1 MSTSPSLPILTV
13 DGPVATLT
21 LNRPAHRNRLEDDDL
36 RELLQ
41 HFDRINQDT
50 RIRVAVLRANTQGQ
64 NRPVFSAGYHVGGFE
79 GDTHDPAFF
88 QKIPDALARL
98 RPITVCALNG
108 SVYGGATDLLLACDL
123 RIGLQGCELRMP
135 AVALGLH
142 YYPSGL
148 QRYVALLGLALT
160 QRAFLTGRPL
170 RLETLAE
177 QALFESLC
185 SADTFEATL
194 QTLVD
199 ELCQLAPLAAETT
212 KASLWEF
219 AQGPWLGGWDTL
231 PEDKNG
237 SLRQVRER
245 ENLTSQSVDFAE
257 GRQAFLDRRKP
268 AFQRR

>member
-1 MSTSPSLPILTV
+1 MNTAPSLPLLTI
-13 DGPVATLT
+13 DGAVATIT
-21 LNRPAHRNRLEDDDL
+21 LNRPAHRNRLEDADL

-50 RIRVAVLRANTQGQ
+50 RIRVAVLRANTDGQ
-64 NRPVFSAGYHVGGFE
+64 KRPVFSAGYHVGGFE
-79 GDTHDPAFF
+79 GETHDPAFF
-88 QKIPDALARL
+88 QKIPDALAKL
-98 RPITVCALNG
+98 RPITICALNG

-160 QRAFLTGRPL
+160 QRAFLTARPL
-170 RLETLAE
+170 PLETLAE
-177 QALFESLC
+177 QALFEALC
-185 SADTFEATL
+185 PADSFEKAL
-194 QTLVD
+194 KELVND
-199 ELCQLAPLAAETT
+199 LCQLAPLAAETT
-212 KASLWEF
+212 KASLCEF

-231 PEDKNG
+231 PEHKDG

-245 ENLTSQSVDFAE
+245 EALTSQSADFAE
-257 GRQAFLDRRKP
+257 GRQAFLDRRQPEFK
-268 AFQRR
+268 RC